1 MYAASGCSLGME
13 YLVLHISVEDK
24 LLYTHRFGSE
34 KKINLCVFSSYF
46 WSLCEEESWHIRTMN
61 VKLSY
66 FLFKISYISYKN
78 TYVYTGVKFCCD
90 EK

>member
-1 MYAASGCSLGME
+1 ME

-24 LLYTHRFGSE
+24 FADTHDFGSE
-34 KKINLCVFSSYF
+34 KKINLCVFSLISDF
-46 WSLCEEESWHIRTMN
+46 FVKRKAWHIRTMN